1 MEKNHDQLI
10 ALRTGQVASEHA
22 GDYWSEGE
30 QDTLSRLFW
39 TGYGISE
46 MAIILQRN
54 EIAVCQQLIRRNMFS
69 QQSKPRNRRERT
81 DGGCYCTRCS
91 DKDCPRCGK
100 EKPNA

>member
-1 MEKNHDQLI
+1 MEKDHDQLI
-10 ALRTGQVASEHA
+10 ALRTGQVVSEHA
-22 GDYWSEGE
+22 SDYWSEDE

-69 QQSKPRNRRERT
+69 QQSKPRNRRERA
-81 DGGCYCTRCS
+81 DGGCYCTRCA
-91 DKDCPRCGK
+91 DKDCSRCGK
-100 EKPNA
+100 EKPDV